1 MILEKIDFFRY
12 KPITSEA
19 FDMLYKNL
27 KIQICIQL
35 NSFVFRSFYFFLF
48 LIDSL
53 NSQIA

>member
-27 KIQICIQL
+27 KIQIYIQL
-35 NSFVFRSFYFFLF
+35 NSIVFRSFYFFFILYRF
-48 LIDSL
+48 
-53 NSQIA
+53 A